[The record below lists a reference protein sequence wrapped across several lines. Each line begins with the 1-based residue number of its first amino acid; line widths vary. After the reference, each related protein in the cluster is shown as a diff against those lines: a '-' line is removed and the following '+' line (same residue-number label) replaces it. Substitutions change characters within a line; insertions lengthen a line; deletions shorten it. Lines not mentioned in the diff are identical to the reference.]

1 VKSAR
6 VSNVDTVLLDGR
18 IRKRAG
24 ELIGVDIPEIVAN
37 AARSLHSMQTRAG
50 GEWAPKSETVPSF

>member
-18 IRKRAG
+18 IRKRGG
-24 ELIGVDIPEIVAN
+24 ELLNVDIPEIVSN
-37 AARSLHSMQTRAG
+37 AARSLHNLQTRAG
-50 GEWAPKSETVPSF
+50 GDWAPKSETVPTF